1 MHILPLLPL
10 TFHYHSNPIPP
21 LQISIRVLKECLNI
35 TGRKA
40 VPGLTWCLSEVQLEK
55 NREIIMKGACATLIQ
70 DARQQRLLIRAYVTD
85 HDYNQ
90 SLITIGW
97 KKDYGGGAEAIC
109 AATMDAFRMFAT
121 PQPPTGPNGVKHP
134 ALVDVIAKLK
144 DSLPALAHTFGGH

>member
-1 MHILPLLPL
+1 MHLLPLLPP
-10 TFHYHSNPIPP
+10 TFHYHSTCAAVIEPSPP

-97 KKDYGGGAEAIC
+97 KKDYGGGQKPSVRLQWMHFGC
-109 AATMDAFRMFAT
+109 LLHHNLL
-121 PQPPTGPNGVKHP
+121 QVPTV
-134 ALVDVIAKLK
+134 
-144 DSLPALAHTFGGH
+144 